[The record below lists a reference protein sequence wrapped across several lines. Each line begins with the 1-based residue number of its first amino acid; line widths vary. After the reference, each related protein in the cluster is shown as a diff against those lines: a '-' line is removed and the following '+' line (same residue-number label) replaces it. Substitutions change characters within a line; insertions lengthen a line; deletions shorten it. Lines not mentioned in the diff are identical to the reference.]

1 MQRGSSPLLQPIT
14 KAASDFALGAPLF
27 KKSQSH
33 SLELLTARK
42 GINKC
47 NQTPRL
53 RVSFCGGFYTMIS
66 IGSHRK
72 AVNSSVYLNNV
83 LAAVAWIVL
92 FLVLSFPSI
101 SRAGA
106 SSGPQDVAAPKLA
119 GQWQLNKDQS
129 DDPRQKMEAARG
141 DSSGSSGENDGGSR
155 GQGGRNGGGRGQ
167 GGGMMGEMSVL
178 QIEQT
183 GSNVKITGKSG
194 RLLAQYPA
202 GDQSSAKSNGGDAQ
216 GQRTSTS
223 QWQNGQL
230 TVETDRPRGKST
242 RTYSLS
248 PDGKQLFVTTKME
261 NERLKQPVTYKL
273 VYDSVAP
280 AKAGGN

>member
-1 MQRGSSPLLQPIT
+1 
-14 KAASDFALGAPLF
+14 
-27 KKSQSH
+27 
-33 SLELLTARK
+33 
-42 GINKC
+42 
-47 NQTPRL
+47 
-53 RVSFCGGFYTMIS
+53 MIS
-66 IGSHRK
+66 IASNRNT
-72 AVNSSVYLNNV
+72 VNPSGRPKNV
-83 LAAVAWIVL
+83 LAAVAWLVL
-92 FLVLSFPSI
+92 ILVLSFPSI
-101 SRAGA
+101 GRAGA
-106 SSGPQDVAAPKLA
+106 ISGPQDGATPKLA

-129 DDPRQKMEAARG
+129 DDPRQKMQAARG
-141 DSSGSSGENDGGSR
+141 DSSGGGGENDGGGR

-167 GGGMMGEMSVL
+167 GGGMMDEMSVL

-202 GDQSSAKSNGGDAQ
+202 GDQSAAKSNGGEGQ

-230 TVETDRPRGKST
+230 TVETDSTRGKST

-273 VYDSVAP
+273 VYDSAAP
-280 AKAGGN
+280 AKAGEN

>member
-1 MQRGSSPLLQPIT
+1 
-14 KAASDFALGAPLF
+14 
-27 KKSQSH
+27 
-33 SLELLTARK
+33 
-42 GINKC
+42 
-47 NQTPRL
+47 
-53 RVSFCGGFYTMIS
+53 MIS
-66 IGSHRK
+66 IANNQKKR
-72 AVNSSVYLNNV
+72 NSSGRPKNV
-83 LAAVAWIVL
+83 FAAVIWIVL
-92 FLVLSFPSI
+92 ILVLSFPSI
-101 SRAGA
+101 GRAGA
-106 SSGPQDVAAPKLA
+106 SSGAQDAAAPKLA

-129 DDPRQKMEAARG
+129 DDPRQKMQAARG
-141 DSSGSSGENDGGSR
+141 DSTGAGGDNEGGGR
-155 GQGGRNGGGRGQ
+155 GQGGRNGGGHGQ
-167 GGGMMGEMSVL
+167 GGGMMDEMSVL

-202 GDQSSAKSNGGDAQ
+202 GDQSTAKSNGGEGQ

-230 TVETDRPRGKST
+230 AVETESPRGKST

-273 VYDSVAP
+273 VYDSVASS
-280 AKAGGN
+280 KAGGN